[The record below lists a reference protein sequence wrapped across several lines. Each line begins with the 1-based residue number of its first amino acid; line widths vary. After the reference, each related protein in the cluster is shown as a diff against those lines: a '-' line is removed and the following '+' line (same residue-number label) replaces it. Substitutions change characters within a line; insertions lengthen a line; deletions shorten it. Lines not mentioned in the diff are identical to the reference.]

1 MTDDEYQPVAVS
13 RRICAP
19 AHDIFQVLANPL
31 RHPELDGS
39 ESLRGAGSAAVISGV
54 GDVFVMKMY
63 FAHIGDYEMNN
74 HVVEYEQ
81 DRRIGWEPEAGRGHP
96 NAAPGSP
103 EPARWG
109 HRWSYQLTPDGPDAT
124 IVTEIYDCS
133 RAPEEERAGMDNGNV
148 WAEAM
153 PERLGA
159 AARSGLSGLRQR
171 RTTQGVRPSTT
182 FDGRRM
188 GRRVRWSGRGWPS
201 RGRGG
206 GACRACRSGRAV
218 ARARS
223 RCSGAP

>member
-1 MTDDEYQPVAVS
+1 MTDDEYQPVAVA

-19 AHDIFQVLANPL
+19 AHDIFQVLANPV
-31 RHPELDGS
+31 RHPEFDGS
-39 ESLRGAGSAAVISGV
+39 ESLRGAGSTAVISGV

-96 NAAPGSP
+96 NAALDSP

-153 PERLGA
+153 AETLERLDA
-159 AARSGLSGLRQR
+159 LCAR
-171 RTTQGVRPSTT
+171 QGSQPS
-182 FDGRRM
+182 
-188 GRRVRWSGRGWPS
+188 PS
-201 RGRGG
+201 
-206 GACRACRSGRAV
+206 
-218 ARARS
+218 
-223 RCSGAP
+223 